1 MTTSGQT
8 ASKGMFAPAA
18 TECGSAIPKGG
29 GVDPEQTSPIPWLE
43 VATAIAELE
52 LLSSKRLPGVTHGL
66 CPDCTGLL
74 D

>member
-1 MTTSGQT
+1 M
-8 ASKGMFAPAA
+8 
-18 TECGSAIPKGG
+18 
-29 GVDPEQTSPIPWLE
+29 DPEQTSPIPWLE